1 MKSYL
6 HLKLKMHISTLYSLI
21 TIMSNLKRKEK
32 MEKKVKKRR
41 KMIILTK
48 RRKSR
53 RKSPF
58 LAITTRNRSLQL
70 DSGKTS

>member
-1 MKSYL
+1 
-6 HLKLKMHISTLYSLI
+6 
-21 TIMSNLKRKEK
+21 MSNLKRKEK
-32 MEKKVKKRR
+32 MEKKVEKRR

-58 LAITTRNRSLQL
+58 LAITTPNRSPQP
-70 DSGKTS
+70 DSGNT

>member
-1 MKSYL
+1 
-6 HLKLKMHISTLYSLI
+6 MHISTQDSLI

-32 MEKKVKKRR
+32 MEKKVEKRR

-58 LAITTRNRSLQL
+58 LAITTPNRSPQP
-70 DSGKTS
+70 DSGNT